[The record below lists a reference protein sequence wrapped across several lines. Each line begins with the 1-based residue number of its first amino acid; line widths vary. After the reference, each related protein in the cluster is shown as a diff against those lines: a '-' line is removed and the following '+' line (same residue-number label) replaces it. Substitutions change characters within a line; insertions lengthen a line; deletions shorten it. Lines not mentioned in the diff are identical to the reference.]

1 MIGFESTNFK
11 FSVVHCN
18 TVYVLSFHSFILIK
32 IYEKIT
38 LRIQIWR
45 GKQKLSNCCFTCTL
59 KWAGG
64 FSTSSFIF
72 AIEKPFCHVKFEQF
86 LQWFKC
92 VLFSLIDFAH
102 LIHILCHTNSPLKCT
117 MYVC

>member
-1 MIGFESTNFK
+1 MNSDMKRKTKNWVIAVLHVHWNELGF
-11 FSVVHCN
+11 
-18 TVYVLSFHSFILIK
+18 
-32 IYEKIT
+32 
-38 LRIQIWR
+38 
-45 GKQKLSNCCFTCTL
+45 
-59 KWAGG
+59 

-72 AIEKPFCHVKFEQF
+72 AIEKPFCHAKFEQF

>member
-1 MIGFESTNFK
+1 MNSDMKRKTKTEQLLFYMYTEMSWVF
-11 FSVVHCN
+11 
-18 TVYVLSFHSFILIK
+18 
-32 IYEKIT
+32 
-38 LRIQIWR
+38 
-45 GKQKLSNCCFTCTL
+45 
-59 KWAGG
+59 

-72 AIEKPFCHVKFEQF
+72 AIEKPFCHAKFEQF